1 MDGVKIACQEI
12 LMRIQLMDGVKI
24 SYQTQEE
31 IERIIRST
39 YHLGYADGQLEAE
52 KKPIKIS

>member
-1 MDGVKIACQEI
+1 
-12 LMRIQLMDGVKI
+12 MRIQLMDGVKI